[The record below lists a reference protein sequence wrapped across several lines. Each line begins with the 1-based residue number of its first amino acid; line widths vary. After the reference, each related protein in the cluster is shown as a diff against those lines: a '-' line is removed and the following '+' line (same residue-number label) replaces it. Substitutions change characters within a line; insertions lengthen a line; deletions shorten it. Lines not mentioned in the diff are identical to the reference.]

1 MQTIIKRD
9 GREVPFDRSKIVNA
23 ILNAFEEVDD

>member
-1 MQTIIKRD
+1 MKTITKRD

-23 ILNAFEEVDD
+23 ILAAFKEIDH